1 MVFDFIFIFDFFGR
15 SSGRYF
21 YSGRYHVRDVSR
33 LVLMFCSYSSASSS
47 VIVCSKDVW
56 DCLVVELV
64 VIGES
69 LGGGGNILFDD
80 DVFP

>member
-1 MVFDFIFIFDFFGR
+1 MFSCI
-15 SSGRYF
+15 
-21 YSGRYHVRDVSR
+21 YHVRDVSR
-33 LVLMFCSYSSASSS
+33 SLLLFCSYSSAYSS

-56 DCLVVELV
+56 DCWVVELV